1 MGVLSKGKPI
11 SCLATESWRSH
22 RPEVEEVRV
31 MARTKARVPFDGQ
44 VHDGIRVGLR
54 QANEPWTRVEL
65 EDGSEIRLK
74 TVITDV
80 VRIPD
85 KYDSE
90 GAPIYVIKSANIA
103 TVECAEHLHK
113 DAQESTDGV
122 Q

>member
-1 MGVLSKGKPI
+1 
-11 SCLATESWRSH
+11 
-22 RPEVEEVRV
+22 

-44 VHDGIRVGLR
+44 IHDGIRVGLR
-54 QANEPWTRVEL
+54 QSNEPWTRVEL
-65 EDGSEIRLK
+65 DDGSEIRVK

-90 GAPIYVIKSANIA
+90 GTPIYVIKSTNIA